1 MAENKFAFQ
10 MISHLEKEPEVLFEK
25 QFETREAAEK
35 FKDTFVPIMTS
46 VKGHMPEFKKMEF
59 AVNEL

>member
-10 MISHLEKEPEVLFEK
+10 MISHLRETPKVIFEK
-25 QFETREAAEK
+25 DFETRDAAEH
-35 FKDTFVPIMTS
+35 FKDTFIPIMTS

-59 AVNEL
+59 VISEI

>member
-10 MISHLEKEPEVLFEK
+10 MISHLGTAPKVIFEK
-25 QFETREAAEK
+25 QFETREAAEH

-59 AVNEL
+59 AVNEI

>member
-10 MISHLEKEPEVLFEK
+10 TISHLRETPKAIYEK

-35 FKDTFVPIMTS
+35 FKDTFVPIMTNL
-46 VKGHMPEFKKMEF
+46 KGNDVGFDKMEF
-59 AVNEL
+59 TVNEL

>member
-10 MISHLEKEPEVLFEK
+10 MISHIGKTPKVIFEK
-25 QFETREAAEK
+25 QFETRETAEK
-35 FKDTFVPIMTS
+35 FKDTFVPIMTNL
-46 VKGHMPEFKKMEF
+46 KGNEPEFPKMEF

>member
-10 MISHLEKEPEVLFEK
+10 MISHFEKTPKVLFEK

-35 FKDTFVPIMTS
+35 FKDTFVPIMTNL
-46 VKGHMPEFKKMEF
+46 KGKDFGFDKMEF